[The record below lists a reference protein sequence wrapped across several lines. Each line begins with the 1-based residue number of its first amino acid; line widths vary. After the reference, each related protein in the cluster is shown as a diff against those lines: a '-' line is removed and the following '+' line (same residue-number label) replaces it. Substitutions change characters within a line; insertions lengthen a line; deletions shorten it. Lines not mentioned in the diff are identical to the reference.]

1 MGESACW
8 SSSFLVFLLDVR
20 IWMVTVTLLIAIW
33 TWNKN
38 EKSKREWEGWQLR
51 KAACLNAL
59 NIANALI
66 SNHHFENMK
75 VSDLVPQEA
84 KIEDVR
90 ACMNELA
97 CVCNGPEVLNLM
109 KRIMFFPVRADIIVD
124 LRNAVRK
131 ELNMHLEDID
141 NDREIAFIGSV
152 SCDPRCKAWSDNN
165 K

>member
-1 MGESACW
+1 MSELSCW
-8 SSSFLVFLLDVR
+8 ANALLVFILDVR
-20 IWMVTVTLLIAIW
+20 LWMVTVPLLIAIW

-38 EKSKREWEGWQLR
+38 EKSKREWESWQLR
-51 KAACLNAL
+51 KAACLKAL

-66 SNHHFENMK
+66 SNYKFEHMD
-75 VSDLVPQEA
+75 VGGLVPQEE
-84 KIEDVR
+84 KIEEVR

-109 KRIMFFPVRADIIVD
+109 KKIMFCKVRADIIVD

-131 ELNMHLEDID
+131 ELGMHIEDID
-141 NDREIAFIGSV
+141 NDREKAFVGSV
-152 SCDPRCKAWSDNN
+152 GCDPRCKAWGDSN